1 LILNLQLE
9 TAKAF
14 VIALE
19 GELKVADQNKESY
32 SFHDITRV
40 VSGGCVVLQGICSGT
55 PPRKG
60 AMIVPINS
68 PDENMLKVEDVA
80 GSTVILVLLEYLRSK
95 IHFLWKLPRIQ
106 IMKRWQQQPG
116 RWA

>member
-1 LILNLQLE
+1 MILNLQLE

-19 GELKVADQNKESY
+19 GELKVAEQNKESY

-68 PDENMLKVEDVA
+68 PDENMLKVEDVV
-80 GSTVILVLLEYLRSK
+80 GSTVILGSPGISEIK
-95 IHFLWKLPRIQ
+95 DAHFLWKLPEFEL
-106 IMKRWQQQPG
+106 
-116 RWA
+116 